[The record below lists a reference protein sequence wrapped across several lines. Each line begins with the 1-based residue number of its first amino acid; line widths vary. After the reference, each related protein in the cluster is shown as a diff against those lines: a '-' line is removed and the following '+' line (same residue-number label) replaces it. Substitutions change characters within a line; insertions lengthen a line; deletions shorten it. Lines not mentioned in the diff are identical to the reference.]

1 MKIRVDNLN
10 ALLKEAV
17 AVRVPKDHLS
27 NFTVNGEV
35 TRNLVNEMLR
45 KYGYALGN
53 SGDKA
58 ENASA
63 LAEFSCC
70 TQPE

>member
-1 MKIRVDNLN
+1 MRVDNLN

-35 TRNLVNEMLR
+35 TRNLVNETLRQVRLCLR
-45 KYGYALGN
+45 K
-53 SGDKA
+53 
-58 ENASA
+58 
-63 LAEFSCC
+63 FR
-70 TQPE
+70 